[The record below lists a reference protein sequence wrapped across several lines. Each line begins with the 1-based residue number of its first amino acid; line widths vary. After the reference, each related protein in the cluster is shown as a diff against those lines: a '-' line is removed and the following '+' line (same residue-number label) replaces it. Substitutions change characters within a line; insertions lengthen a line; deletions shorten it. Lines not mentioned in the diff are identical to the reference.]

1 MKVLTA
7 AQEAQVRQAS
17 AERFPHPVPPGL
29 PARRSNLSNPNVS
42 NIDLWSFYSVP
53 EVRAICDRVA
63 GGVGRVN
70 FMPCVNLE
78 GSTGDNCPPVIG
90 ADGEI
95 AEGVSPRLAADCAEI
110 WAQVRSPSGP
120 QSDIFTSIATALMV
134 SGDAWQFGYPGTPEM
149 RWNPEG
155 LPMWVGVS
163 RQSITERD
171 GQYVVAVGIDGEVR
185 VPSSPETDGHGTAIR
200 IWNQDPRWPA
210 LANSWMTSCVRSLQ
224 ILAAIYEAVA
234 AVALS
239 RLNAGLIIAPS
250 DQDQPPIPSASEVN
264 GGQFPLG
271 TDLQQRLYDEIGDH
285 VEASAQEMDG
295 WSRVVPAVV
304 GVDSSIADKISWV
317 ELARNMDPELRET
330 IDNLRHRIYMA
341 SPLPPEV
348 AEGMSEVSGLGGG
361 NVAAQIDQSEYQR
374 AILPVCE
381 RIAWANTQH
390 VLRAGLLER
399 NYTQLE
405 VDRVQIGFSAKNL
418 LMPPDRSESAIQV
431 YNAGELTGTE
441 LREATGLGEFA
452 GPDDEQTRAD
462 RAMELLKASSDYS
475 FLLPEVGLEIPAE
488 GGSKVAIVGVPSLL
502 YSQTMTIN
510 EGRLAVGLATVPGGD
525 RLLTVEEIAAL
536 NAAQAGQAAP
546 TPEAPPSVEAPSE
559 VIDVDEPAEIEA
571 PADDD
576 QADDEA
582 DDEAAVRQASA
593 DDRDYETGRRQL
605 AIATLYEERLG
616 GLVDGIVARMVE
628 RASAK
633 VTSLSRSK
641 SWADVRE
648 VVKASVPEM
657 VGVHPKVRSLL
668 RAEGV
673 DDGDLFEPALAAFA
687 TQFETATRR
696 AQRAA
701 VREVGGDWDTVEADA
716 DEASASAWG
725 LLGLLLIGEA
735 RRRFDGVLPDPET
748 GEGALRPFGIPSSI
762 ISRVSAVAG
771 GQADVTAGAVNGRT
785 GTVAVRTIATGPIA
799 ETAAREASRVILGYT
814 WDYRPELERNSY
826 EPHWDLHQVF
836 GLSDNDF
843 DGYYPL
849 DHAGC
854 LCDLSPVYGAI

>member
-1 MKVLTA
+1 MKILTPSQELVLT
-7 AQEAQVRQAS
+7 RQAS

-29 PARRSNLSNPNVS
+29 PARRANLSNPNVS
-42 NIDLWSFYSVP
+42 NVDLWSFYSVP

-95 AEGVSPRLAADCAEI
+95 AEGVNPRLAADCAEI

-155 LPMWVGVS
+155 TPMWVGVS

-185 VPSSPETDGHGTAIR
+185 VPSSPEVDGHGTAIR

-250 DQDQPPIPSASEVN
+250 DQDQLPIPSASDVN

-304 GVDSSIADKISWV
+304 GVDSSIADKVSWV

-418 LMPPDRSESAIQV
+418 LMPPDRSDSAIKVAALPNPIPLLSADQ
-431 YNAGELTGTE
+431 
-441 LREATGLGEFA
+441 LRDATGLGEFA
-452 GPDDEQTRAD
+452 GPDAEEARVHMILSLASGNP
-462 RAMELLKASSDYS
+462 AYGYLL
-475 FLLPEVGLEIPAE
+475 EEIGIPAPP
-488 GGSKVAIVGVPSLL
+488 A
-502 YSQTMTIN
+502 
-510 EGRLAVGLATVPGGD
+510 
-525 RLLTVEEIAAL
+525 
-536 NAAQAGQAAP
+536 
-546 TPEAPPSVEAPSE
+546 PSVAAPSE
-559 VIDVDEPAEIEA
+559 VIDVDEPPEIEA
-571 PADDD
+571 PE
-576 QADDEA
+576 DEGE
-582 DDEAAVRQASA
+582 DEGEDEPTEAKVRQAAA
-593 DDRDYETGRRQL
+593 DGRDYETGRRQL
-605 AIATLYEERLG
+605 AIATLYEERLA

-648 VVKASVPEM
+648 VVRASAPEM
-657 VGVHPKVRSLL
+657 IGVHPKVRALL
-668 RAEGV
+668 RVEGV

-696 AQRAA
+696 SQQAA

-716 DEASASAWG
+716 DEASASAWA

-735 RRRFDGVLPDPET
+735 RRRFDGELPDPET

-771 GQADVTAGAVNGRT
+771 GQPDVAAGAVNGRV

-814 WDYRPELERNSY
+814 WDYRPELDRNIY

>member
-1 MKVLTA
+1 MKILTPSQELVLT
-7 AQEAQVRQAS
+7 RQAS

-29 PARRSNLSNPNVS
+29 PARRANLSNPNVS
-42 NIDLWSFYSVP
+42 NVDLWAFYSVP
-53 EVRAICDRVA
+53 EVRTICDRVA

-78 GSTGDNCPPVIG
+78 GSNGDNCPPVIG

-95 AEGVSPRLAADCAEI
+95 AEGVNPRLAADCAEI
-110 WAQVRSPSGP
+110 WAEVRSPSGP

-149 RWNPEG
+149 RWNPDG
-155 LPMWVGVS
+155 TPMWVGVS

-185 VPSSPETDGHGTAIR
+185 VPSSPEVDGHGTAIR

-250 DQDQPPIPSASEVN
+250 DQDQLPIPSASDVN

-304 GVDSSIADKISWV
+304 GVDSSIADKVSWV

-418 LMPPDRSESAIQV
+418 LMPPDRSDSAIKVAALPNPIPLLSADQ
-431 YNAGELTGTE
+431 
-441 LREATGLGEFA
+441 LRDATGLGEFA
-452 GPDDEQTRAD
+452 GPDAEEARVHMILSLASGNP
-462 RAMELLKASSDYS
+462 AYGYLL
-475 FLLPEVGLEIPAE
+475 EEIGIPAPP
-488 GGSKVAIVGVPSLL
+488 A
-502 YSQTMTIN
+502 
-510 EGRLAVGLATVPGGD
+510 
-525 RLLTVEEIAAL
+525 
-536 NAAQAGQAAP
+536 
-546 TPEAPPSVEAPSE
+546 PSVEAPSE
-559 VIDVDEPAEIEA
+559 VIDVDEPPEIEA
-571 PADDD
+571 PEDDD

-582 DDEAAVRQASA
+582 DEATVRQAAA
-593 DDRDYETGRRQL
+593 DGRDYETGRRQL

-641 SWADVRE
+641 SWADVRD
-648 VVKASVPEM
+648 VVRGSVPEM
-657 VGVHPKVRSLL
+657 VGVHPKVRALL

-696 AQRAA
+696 SQQAA

-716 DEASASAWG
+716 DEASASAWA
-725 LLGLLLIGEA
+725 LLGMLLIGEA
-735 RRRFDGVLPDPET
+735 RRRFDGELPDPET

-762 ISRVSAVAG
+762 ITRVSAVAG
-771 GQADVTAGAVNGRT
+771 GQADVTAGAVNGRV

-814 WDYRPELERNSY
+814 WDYRPELERNTY
-826 EPHWDLHQVF
+826 EPHWDLHAVF
-836 GLSDNDF
+836 GLSDDDF

-854 LCDLSPVYGAI
+854 LCDLSPVYGVI

>member
-1 MKVLTA
+1 MKILTPSQELVLT
-7 AQEAQVRQAS
+7 RQAS

-29 PARRSNLSNPNVS
+29 PARRANLSNPNVS
-42 NIDLWSFYSVP
+42 NVDLWSFYSVP

-155 LPMWVGVS
+155 TPMWVGVS

-185 VPSSPETDGHGTAIR
+185 VPSSPEVDGHGTAIR

-250 DQDQPPIPSASEVN
+250 DQDQPPIPSASGVN

-304 GVDSSIADKISWV
+304 GVDSSIADKVSWV

-418 LMPPDRSESAIQV
+418 LMPPDRSDSAIKVAALPNPIPLLSADQ
-431 YNAGELTGTE
+431 
-441 LREATGLGEFA
+441 LRDATGLGEFA
-452 GPDDEQTRAD
+452 GPDAEEARVHMILSLASGNP
-462 RAMELLKASSDYS
+462 AYGYLL
-475 FLLPEVGLEIPAE
+475 EEIGIPAPP
-488 GGSKVAIVGVPSLL
+488 A
-502 YSQTMTIN
+502 
-510 EGRLAVGLATVPGGD
+510 
-525 RLLTVEEIAAL
+525 
-536 NAAQAGQAAP
+536 
-546 TPEAPPSVEAPSE
+546 PSVATPSE
-559 VIDVDEPAEIEA
+559 VIDVDEPPEIEA
-571 PADDD
+571 PEDDD
-576 QADDEA
+576 EAEDEA
-582 DDEAAVRQASA
+582 DDEATVRQAAA
-593 DDRDYETGRRQL
+593 DGRDYETGRRQL
-605 AIATLYEERLG
+605 AIATLYEERLA

-641 SWADVRE
+641 SWADVRD
-648 VVKASVPEM
+648 VVRASVPEM
-657 VGVHPKVRSLL
+657 VGVHPKVRALL

-696 AQRAA
+696 SQQAA

-725 LLGLLLIGEA
+725 LLGMLLIGEA
-735 RRRFDGVLPDPET
+735 RRRFDGELPDPET

-762 ISRVSAVAG
+762 ITRVSAVAG
-771 GQADVTAGAVNGRT
+771 GQADVTAGALNGRV

-814 WDYRPELERNSY
+814 WDYRPELERNTY

>member
-1 MKVLTA
+1 VKILTPSQELVLT
-7 AQEAQVRQAS
+7 RQAS

-29 PARRSNLSNPNVS
+29 PARRANLSNPNVS
-42 NIDLWSFYSVP
+42 NVDLWSFYSVP

-78 GSTGDNCPPVIG
+78 GSTGDACPPVIG
-90 ADGEI
+90 AEGEI

-155 LPMWVGVS
+155 TPMWVGVS

-250 DQDQPPIPSASEVN
+250 DQDQLPIPSASDVN

-304 GVDSSIADKISWV
+304 GVDSSIADKVSWV

-399 NYTQLE
+399 NYTQIE

-418 LMPPDRSESAIQV
+418 LMPPDRSDSAIKVAALPNPIPLLSADQ
-431 YNAGELTGTE
+431 
-441 LREATGLGEFA
+441 LRDATGLGEFA
-452 GPDDEQTRAD
+452 GPDAEEARVHMILSLASGNP
-462 RAMELLKASSDYS
+462 AYGYLL
-475 FLLPEVGLEIPAE
+475 EEIGIPAPP
-488 GGSKVAIVGVPSLL
+488 APS
-502 YSQTMTIN
+502 
-510 EGRLAVGLATVPGGD
+510 
-525 RLLTVEEIAAL
+525 AAM
-536 NAAQAGQAAP
+536 
-546 TPEAPPSVEAPSE
+546 PSE
-559 VIDVDEPAEIEA
+559 VIDVDEPPEIEA
-571 PADDD
+571 P
-576 QADDEA
+576 DDEEETDEP
-582 DDEAAVRQASA
+582 DDAAVRQAAA
-593 DDRDYETGRRQL
+593 DGRDYETGRRQL
-605 AIATLYEERLG
+605 AIATLYEERLA

-648 VVKASVPEM
+648 VVRASVPEM
-657 VGVHPKVRSLL
+657 VGVHPRVRALL

-696 AQRAA
+696 SQQAA

-716 DEASASAWG
+716 DEASASAWA
-725 LLGLLLIGEA
+725 LLGILLIGEA
-735 RRRFDGVLPDPET
+735 RRRFDGELPDPGT

-762 ISRVSAVAG
+762 ITRVSAVAG
-771 GQADVTAGAVNGRT
+771 GQMDATAGAANGRLA
-785 GTVAVRTIATGPIA
+785 VAPVRTIATGPVV
-799 ETAAREASRVILGYT
+799 ESAARQASKVIISYT
-814 WDYRPELERNSY
+814 WMYRPELPRSRQYLE
-826 EPHWDLHQVF
+826 HLDLDQTV
-836 GLSDNDF
+836 GITEDDF
-843 DGYYPL
+843 DGYFPG
-849 DHAGC
+849 DHEGC
-854 LCDLSPVYGAI
+854 LCATAPVYAFL

>member
-1 MKVLTA
+1 MKILTPSQELVLT
-7 AQEAQVRQAS
+7 RQAS
-17 AERFPHPVPPGL
+17 AERFPHPVPPGM
-29 PARRSNLSNPNVS
+29 PARRSNLSNPAAS
-42 NIDLWSFYSVP
+42 LPDLWAFYSVP

-90 ADGEI
+90 AEGEI
-95 AEGVSPRLAADCAEI
+95 AEGVNPRLAADCAEI

-155 LPMWVGVS
+155 TPMWVGVS

-185 VPSSPETDGHGTAIR
+185 VPSSPEVDGHGTAIR

-250 DQDQPPIPSASEVN
+250 DQDQLPIPSASDVN

-304 GVDSSIADKISWV
+304 GVDSSIADKVSWV

-418 LMPPDRSESAIQV
+418 LMPPDRSDSAIKVAALPNPIPLLSADQ
-431 YNAGELTGTE
+431 
-441 LREATGLGEFA
+441 LRDATGLGEFA
-452 GPDDEQTRAD
+452 GPDAEEARVHMILSLASGNP
-462 RAMELLKASSDYS
+462 AYAYLL
-475 FLLPEVGLEIPAE
+475 EEIGIPAPP
-488 GGSKVAIVGVPSLL
+488 APS
-502 YSQTMTIN
+502 
-510 EGRLAVGLATVPGGD
+510 
-525 RLLTVEEIAAL
+525 AAM
-536 NAAQAGQAAP
+536 
-546 TPEAPPSVEAPSE
+546 PSE
-559 VIDVDEPAEIEA
+559 VIDVDEPPEIEA
-571 PADDD
+571 PEDDD
-576 QADDEA
+576 EAEDEA
-582 DDEAAVRQASA
+582 DDEARTTNRTPISSSLVVRQAAVSE
-593 DDRDYETGRRQL
+593 DPVGIEL
-605 AIATLYEERLG
+605 VNIATRYEQDLAVLFG
-616 GLVDGIVARMVE
+616 AIIDRMAE
-628 RASAK
+628 RASSRVA
-633 VTSLSRSK
+633 SLSRSK
-641 SWADVRE
+641 SWAEVRP
-648 VVKASVPEM
+648 VIRNLNSPMLGAVPA
-657 VGVHPKVRSLL
+657 VRAQLQ
-668 RAEGV
+668 AEGV
-673 DDGDLFEPALAAFA
+673 DDGDLFEPALAAFSDRFA
-687 TQFETATRR
+687 RLTTAAQRR
-696 AQRAA
+696 A
-701 VREVGGDWDTVEADA
+701 VRTAGADWAQLE
-716 DEASASAWG
+716 DEANQSNLAAWALAG
-725 LLGLLLIGEA
+725 TLLIQEA
-735 RRRFDGVLPDPET
+735 RYRFDGKLPDEG
-748 GEGALRPFGIPSSI
+748 GEASVDPFGIPSGI
-762 ISRVSAVAG
+762 IRRTSAVAG
-771 GQADVTAGAVNGRT
+771 GDTDIAPGADPDRLSTSNLT
-785 GTVAVRTIATGPIA
+785 TIATA
-799 ETAAREASRVILGYT
+799 LLAREALRLAGRIVIGWV
-814 WDYRPELERNSY
+814 WDYRPEIVRNTY
-826 EPHWDLHQVF
+826 EEHFDMHEVFEPGEQPGSFEGWYPGDHRGCECITRPVTGLGQVGEGVTF
-836 GLSDNDF
+836 
-843 DGYYPL
+843 
-849 DHAGC
+849 
-854 LCDLSPVYGAI
+854 

>member
-1 MKVLTA
+1 MKILTPSQELVLT
-7 AQEAQVRQAS
+7 RQAS

-29 PARRSNLSNPNVS
+29 PARRANLSNPNVS
-42 NIDLWSFYSVP
+42 NVDLWSFYSVP

-90 ADGEI
+90 AEGEI

-155 LPMWVGVS
+155 TPMWVGVS

-185 VPSSPETDGHGTAIR
+185 VPSSPEVDGHGTAIR

-250 DQDQPPIPSASEVN
+250 DQDQLPIPSASDVN

-304 GVDSSIADKISWV
+304 GVDSSIADKVSWV

-399 NYTQLE
+399 NYTQIE

-418 LMPPDRSESAIQV
+418 LMPPDRSDSAIKVAALPNPIPLLSADQ
-431 YNAGELTGTE
+431 
-441 LREATGLGEFA
+441 LRDATGLGEFA
-452 GPDDEQTRAD
+452 GPDAEEARVHMILSLASGNP
-462 RAMELLKASSDYS
+462 AYGYLL
-475 FLLPEVGLEIPAE
+475 EEIGIPAPP
-488 GGSKVAIVGVPSLL
+488 APS
-502 YSQTMTIN
+502 
-510 EGRLAVGLATVPGGD
+510 
-525 RLLTVEEIAAL
+525 AAM
-536 NAAQAGQAAP
+536 
-546 TPEAPPSVEAPSE
+546 PSE
-559 VIDVDEPAEIEA
+559 VIDVDEPPEIEA
-571 PADDD
+571 P
-576 QADDEA
+576 DDEEETDEP
-582 DDEAAVRQASA
+582 DDAAVRQAAA
-593 DDRDYETGRRQL
+593 DGRDYETGRRQL
-605 AIATLYEERLG
+605 AIATLYEERLA

-648 VVKASVPEM
+648 VVRASVPEM
-657 VGVHPKVRSLL
+657 VGVHPRVRALL

-696 AQRAA
+696 SQQAA

-716 DEASASAWG
+716 DEASASAWA
-725 LLGLLLIGEA
+725 LLCILLIGEA
-735 RRRFDGVLPDPET
+735 RRRFDGELPDPGT

-762 ISRVSAVAG
+762 ITRVSAVAG
-771 GQADVTAGAVNGRT
+771 GQADVAAGAVNGRV
-785 GTVAVRTIATGPIA
+785 GAVPWRTIATGPIA
-799 ETAAREASRVILGYT
+799 EDAARQAGRVQLGLI

-826 EPHWDLHQVF
+826 EPHLEMHGVF
-836 GLSDNDF
+836 GFNENDF
-843 DGYYPL
+843 DGETVGS
-849 DHAGC
+849 HAGC
-854 LCDLSPVYGAI
+854 LCDYAPVYGAI

>member
-1 MKVLTA
+1 MRVLTA
-7 AQEAQVRQAS
+7 AQEAQVRHAS
-17 AERFPHPVPPGL
+17 AERFPHPVPPGQD
-29 PARRSNLSNPNVS
+29 PRRSNLSNANLS
-42 NIDLWSFYSVP
+42 QIDLWAFYGVP

-63 GGVGRVN
+63 NGVGRVN
-70 FMPCVNLE
+70 FMPCLNVE
-78 GSTGDNCPPVIG
+78 GVTGDVCPPVIG
-90 ADGEI
+90 ADGVI
-95 AEGVSPRLAADCAEI
+95 AEGVSPQLAADCAEI
-110 WAQVRSPSGP
+110 WSQVRSPSGP
-120 QSDIFTSIATALMV
+120 QSDIFTSLATALMV

-149 RWNPEG
+149 RWNPDG
-155 LPMWVGVS
+155 TPMWVGVS

-171 GQYVVAVGIDGEVR
+171 GHYIVAVGIDGEVR
-185 VPSSPETDGHGTAIR
+185 VPSSPEVDGHGTAIR

-210 LANSWMTSCVRSLQ
+210 MANTWMTSCVRSLQ

-250 DQDQPPIPSASEVN
+250 DQDQPPIPSSALV
-264 GGQFPLG
+264 GQQQYPLG

-304 GVDSSIADKISWV
+304 GVDSSIADKVSWV

-348 AEGMSEVSGLGGG
+348 AEGMSELSGLGGG

-390 VLRAGLLER
+390 ILRAGLLER
-399 NYTQLE
+399 GHTPLE
-405 VDRVQIGFSAKNL
+405 VERVQIGFSAKNL
-418 LMPPDRSESAIQV
+418 LMPPDRSDSAIKVAQLP
-431 YNAGELTGTE
+431 NPIPLLSADQ
-441 LREATGLGEFA
+441 LRDACGLGEFA
-452 GPDDEQTRAD
+452 GPDAEEARVHMILSLASGNP
-462 RAMELLKASSDYS
+462 AYGYLL
-475 FLLPEVGLEIPAE
+475 EEIGIPAPP
-488 GGSKVAIVGVPSLL
+488 APS
-502 YSQTMTIN
+502 M
-510 EGRLAVGLATVPGGD
+510 D
-525 RLLTVEEIAAL
+525 
-536 NAAQAGQAAP
+536 
-546 TPEAPPSVEAPSE
+546 APSE

-571 PADDD
+571 AD
-576 QADDEA
+576 DDEA
-582 DDEAAVRQASA
+582 DDEAEVRQAA
-593 DDRDYETGRRQL
+593 AVDRDYETGRRQL
-605 AIATLYEERLG
+605 AIATLYEERVA
-616 GLVDGIVARMVE
+616 GLVDGIIARMVE
-628 RASAK
+628 RAAAK

-641 SWADVRE
+641 SWADAREIVR
-648 VVKASVPEM
+648 ASAPEM
-657 VGVHPKVRSLL
+657 VGVHPKIRGLL

-673 DDGDLFEPALAAFA
+673 GDGDLFEPALAAFA
-687 TQFETATRR
+687 PQFEAATRR

-701 VREVGGDWDTVEADA
+701 VREVGGNWGSVEADA
-716 DEASASAWG
+716 DESSSSAWA

-735 RRRFDGVLPDPET
+735 RRRFDGELPDPET

-771 GQADVTAGAVNGRT
+771 GQADVAAGAVNGRVA
-785 GTVAVRTIATGPIA
+785 TVPIRTIATGPIA
-799 ETAAREASRVILGYT
+799 EAAAREASRVILGYT
-814 WDYRPELERNSY
+814 WDYRPELERNTFW
-826 EPHWDLHQVF
+826 EHWDLHQVF
-836 GLSDNDF
+836 GLSDDDF
-843 DGYYPL
+843 DGYYPG

>member
-1 MKVLTA
+1 MKILTPSQELVLP
-7 AQEAQVRQAS
+7 RQAS

-29 PARRSNLSNPNVS
+29 PARRANLSNPNVS
-42 NIDLWSFYSVP
+42 NVDLWAFYSVP

-90 ADGEI
+90 AEGEI

-155 LPMWVGVS
+155 TPMWVGVS

-185 VPSSPETDGHGTAIR
+185 VPSSPEVDGHGTAIR

-250 DQDQPPIPSASEVN
+250 DQDQLPIPSASDVN

-304 GVDSSIADKISWV
+304 GVDSSIADKVSWV

-405 VDRVQIGFSAKNL
+405 IDRVQIGFSAKNL
-418 LMPPDRSESAIQV
+418 LMPPDRSDSAIKVAALPNPIPLLSADQ
-431 YNAGELTGTE
+431 
-441 LREATGLGEFA
+441 LRDATGLGEFA
-452 GPDDEQTRAD
+452 GPDAEEARVHMILSLASGNP
-462 RAMELLKASSDYS
+462 AYGYLL
-475 FLLPEVGLEIPAE
+475 EEIGIPAPP
-488 GGSKVAIVGVPSLL
+488 A
-502 YSQTMTIN
+502 
-510 EGRLAVGLATVPGGD
+510 
-525 RLLTVEEIAAL
+525 
-536 NAAQAGQAAP
+536 
-546 TPEAPPSVEAPSE
+546 PSVEAPSE
-559 VIDVDEPAEIEA
+559 VIDVDEPPEIEA
-571 PADDD
+571 PEDDD
-576 QADDEA
+576 EAQDEA
-582 DDEAAVRQASA
+582 DDEATVRQASA
-593 DDRDYETGRRQL
+593 DGRDYETGRRQL

-648 VVKASVPEM
+648 VVRGSVPEM
-657 VGVHPKVRSLL
+657 VGVHPKVRALL

-687 TQFETATRR
+687 PQFETITRR
-696 AQRAA
+696 AQRAG
-701 VREVGGDWDTVEADA
+701 VRELGGDWSSVEAEA
-716 DEASASAWG
+716 DEANAAAWG
-725 LLGLLLIGEA
+725 LLGRLLVAVAAA
-735 RRRFDGVLPDPET
+735 RFEGSLPPEQT
-748 GEGALRPFGIPSSI
+748 GEGALRPFGIPSGVI
-762 ISRVSAVAG
+762 TRVSALAG
-771 GQADVTAGAVNGRT
+771 GQTDVVAGSENTVTAVT
-785 GTVAVRTIATGPIA
+785 PYTTITTGPISDRV
-799 ETAAREASRVILGYT
+799 AASQGKVVAAYRF
-814 WDYRPELERNSY
+814 DYRIELERNSY
-826 EPHWDLHQVF
+826 EPHLDMDGEV
-836 GLSDNDF
+836 SDTEDF
-843 DGYYPL
+843 SNGFVG

-854 LCDLSPVYGAI
+854 LCATVPIYVDVAL

>member
-1 MKVLTA
+1 MKILTPSQELVLT
-7 AQEAQVRQAS
+7 RQAS
-17 AERFPHPVPPGL
+17 AERFPHLVRPGMPPRL
-29 PARRSNLSNPNVS
+29 RNLTNPNIS
-42 NIDLWSFYSVP
+42 NVDLWAFYSVP

-70 FMPCVNLE
+70 FLPCVNLE

-155 LPMWVGVS
+155 TPMWVGVS

-250 DQDQPPIPSASEVN
+250 DQDQLPIPSASDVN

-304 GVDSSIADKISWV
+304 GVDSSIADKVSWV

-418 LMPPDRSESAIQV
+418 LMPPDRSDSAIKVAALPNPIPLLSADQ
-431 YNAGELTGTE
+431 
-441 LREATGLGEFA
+441 LRDATGLGEFA
-452 GPDDEQTRAD
+452 GPDAEEARVHMILSLASGNP
-462 RAMELLKASSDYS
+462 AYGYLL
-475 FLLPEVGLEIPAE
+475 EEIGIPAPP
-488 GGSKVAIVGVPSLL
+488 A
-502 YSQTMTIN
+502 
-510 EGRLAVGLATVPGGD
+510 
-525 RLLTVEEIAAL
+525 
-536 NAAQAGQAAP
+536 
-546 TPEAPPSVEAPSE
+546 PSVEAPSE
-559 VIDVDEPAEIEA
+559 VIDVDEPPEIEA
-571 PADDD
+571 PEDDD
-576 QADDEA
+576 EAQDEA
-582 DDEAAVRQASA
+582 DDEATVRQASA
-593 DDRDYETGRRQL
+593 DGRDYETGRRQL

-641 SWADVRE
+641 SWADVRD
-648 VVKASVPEM
+648 VVRASVPEM
-657 VGVHPKVRSLL
+657 VGVHPKVRALL

-696 AQRAA
+696 SQQAA

-716 DEASASAWG
+716 DEASASAWA
-725 LLGLLLIGEA
+725 LLGMLLIGEA
-735 RRRFDGVLPDPET
+735 RRRFDGELPDPET

-762 ISRVSAVAG
+762 ITRVSAVAG
-771 GQADVTAGAVNGRT
+771 GQADVTAGAVNGRV

-799 ETAAREASRVILGYT
+799 ETAAREASMVILGYT
-814 WDYRPELERNSY
+814 WDYRPELDRNTY

-836 GLSDNDF
+836 GLSDDDF